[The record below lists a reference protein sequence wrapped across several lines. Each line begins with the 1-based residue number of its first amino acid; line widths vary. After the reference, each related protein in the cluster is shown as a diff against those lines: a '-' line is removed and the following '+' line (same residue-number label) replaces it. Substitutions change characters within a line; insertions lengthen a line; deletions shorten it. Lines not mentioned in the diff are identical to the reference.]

1 MENFSGPRHSILV
14 LHTIR
19 TKFKQMTNIQQQ
31 IANYVLK
38 YPELVINMSIS
49 QLTRASE
56 AKSESAV
63 VRFYKTLGLN
73 GYHEFKVN
81 LATEIAGKS
90 FYQVYEDI
98 TLDDDIKTV
107 KDKLFHGTMRIMD
120 ENISALHEDLL
131 REAVELIERSQRL
144 IFLGFGTAGT
154 VAFDGCFKFSEL
166 GFTCHYSPDPH
177 VNAVLL
183 AEPKETD
190 VIFGISYTGE
200 SRDVLIPA
208 DRAKPPAK
216 IIALTGFADSPLGSI
231 ADVCI
236 TTVAEEK
243 NYRTDVMISR
253 LVQLTVI
260 NALYL
265 IAGLR
270 KGPQALERLS
280 NIHRSVS
287 YLRV

>member
-1 MENFSGPRHSILV
+1 MENISGSRYSIPV

-19 TKFKQMTNIQQQ
+19 TKFNQMTNIQQQ

-38 YPELVINMSIS
+38 HPELVINMSIS
-49 QLTRASE
+49 QLTKASE

-63 VRFYKTLGLN
+63 VRFYKTLEFN

-98 TLDDDIKTV
+98 TLNDDIKTV
-107 KDKLFHGTMRIMD
+107 KSKLFHGTMRIMD

-131 REAVELIERSQRL
+131 REAVELIEQSRRL
-144 IFLGFGTAGT
+144 IFLGFGTAST
-154 VAFDGCFKFSEL
+154 VAFDGYFKFSEL
-166 GFTCHYSPDPH
+166 GFTCHYSSDPH
-177 VNAVLL
+177 FNAVLL

-208 DRAKPPAK
+208 DRAKPPAR

-260 NALYL
+260 NTLYL

-270 KGPQALERLS
+270 KGPQILERLS

-287 YLRV
+287 YLRF